1 MNRYPHESIADAAT
15 LRRLIVAAYAA
26 ALAIPLAL
34 LLLPTPAAAQ
44 VMGDTACPRFAV
56 DHAGFAT
63 CDGDRAAQAA
73 SSGATT
79 RMEITPRAALALKQ
93 TRQALFID
101 VRAPARV
108 AATGTP
114 FGVDYVVS
122 AVDPR
127 AGDEVADRFVAHVAA
142 LVRANGGDNDTTLVL
157 ICADG
162 TLSARALQALRSEGY
177 PRAVTVAGG
186 IDGNAGA
193 PGWVKSGLPLVAADR
208 SRLLGEYE

>member
-1 MNRYPHESIADAAT
+1 MNRYLHESSTDAAA
-15 LRRLIVAAYAA
+15 LRRLVVAAYAA
-26 ALAIPLAL
+26 AFAIPVAL

-44 VMGDTACPRFAV
+44 VMGDDACPRFAV

-63 CDGDRAAQAA
+63 CDGDRAARSAPGAA
-73 SSGATT
+73 TP
-79 RMEITPRAALALKQ
+79 MEVTPRAALALKQ
-93 TRQALFID
+93 ARQALFID

-122 AVDPR
+122 VADPR
-127 AGDEVADRFVAHVAA
+127 AGDDVADRFVAHVAA
-142 LVRANGGDNDTTLVL
+142 LVRANGGDQDTPLVL

-162 TLSARALQALRSEGY
+162 TLSARAMHALRSEGY
-177 PRAVTVAGG
+177 PRAVSVAGG
-186 IDGNAGA
+186 IDGNARA
-193 PGWVKSGLPLVAADR
+193 PGWIKSGLPLVTADR